1 MRIRT
6 ETTVG
11 IFMLVAT
18 GIFIYMSFQ
27 IGAFRFDRG
36 RYAHYTL
43 FFSDVSGLNRKA
55 DVKIAGVKVGW
66 VDALKIIDQGQQV
79 EVAILLLKEC
89 TLYKDAYGLIRQEG
103 MLGSKFI
110 ELNPGNPQAAVIAPG
125 GALPK
130 LARESASLDEVMYEF
145 RQLARTMNDITQS
158 VKEVLEVAGTQRAHD
173 VMQNISQAADQ
184 IAQFTTRL
192 NGVSDVLDA
201 DVRSLVT
208 DVAQTAQPIKEI
220 CLKLNNGDGLLGK
233 LIADPDAYNDMRVAL
248 YSVKN
253 FFARIER
260 LAVVFDGWSE
270 SMQGLGNCMPY
281 EVGKGY
287 FNVRVYPADDY
298 YYLAGFVGSTNGK
311 IKRYQQRREWFTADH
326 HPLIPGNFDLSH
338 ADQLKYAPQK
348 YTAIRQF
355 DTGLWNLQFG
365 KIYGN
370 FALRVGIFESTFGVG
385 IDFDVPM
392 PSDKWRWVTTLDV
405 WDFKGRQR
413 FNDDRPHLKWLNRV
427 FFTQNLYAVFGADDF
442 ISRYSKN
449 AFIGA
454 GLRFADDDVKYLLS
468 RLTINT

>member
-1 MRIRT
+1 MDLSIFEGLTLRIRT

-18 GIFIYMSFQ
+18 GIFIYMSYQ
-27 IGAFRFDRG
+27 IGVFRFDRSK
-36 RYAHYTL
+36 YSHYTL

-55 DVKIAGVKVGW
+55 DIKIAGVKVGW
-66 VDALKIIDQGQQV
+66 VDTLKIIDQGQQV
-79 EVAILLLKEC
+79 EVGILVLKEC
-89 TLYKDAYGLIRQEG
+89 ILHQNASAVIRQEG
-103 MLGSKFI
+103 MLGSKFV
-110 ELNPGNPQAAVIAPG
+110 ELYPGDPHSDIISPG
-125 GALPK
+125 GALQK
-130 LARESASLDEVMYEF
+130 LSRETASLDEVMYEF
-145 RQLARTMNDITQS
+145 RQLARNMNDVTKS
-158 VKEVLEVAGTQRAHD
+158 LKEVLASNV
-173 VMQNISQAADQ
+173 SQAGDQ
-184 IAQFTTRL
+184 IASL
-192 NGVSDVLDA
+192 SAKLHAVSDA
-201 DVRSLVT
+201 VT
-208 DVAQTAQPIKEI
+208 QTSQPIQEI
-220 CLKLNNGDGLLGK
+220 CLKINNGDGLLGK
-233 LIADPDAYNDMRVAL
+233 LISDADAYNDMRVAL

-270 SMQGLGNCMPY
+270 SMQGLCNCMPY

-298 YYLAGFVGSTNGK
+298 YYLAGFVGTTAGK
-311 IKRYQQRREWFTADH
+311 IKRYQQRREWFNADH
-326 HPLIPGNFDLSH
+326 HPLIPGDFDLTPAH
-338 ADQLKYAPQK
+338 QLKYAPQK
-348 YTAIRQF
+348 YTAVRQF

-370 FALRVGIFESTFGVG
+370 FALRVGIMESTFGVG
-385 IDFDVPM
+385 LDFDVPM

-427 FFTQNLYAVFGADDF
+427 FFTQNLYGVFGADDF